1 MKRSD
6 NSTNNTNSLHPSFEP
21 FTIHLDEEPYILTQT
36 AIKEQ
41 LDPGML
47 RSKETFWPSQIKVL
61 SSTGNTLVLQLKNKK
76 AIQQITVQMEP
87 DQLQFSCNCNTMVKT
102 VCIHVCKIFDRLLQ
116 SGRTDYFEQ
125 YSPKGSATLAIKY
138 PQYFNK
144 HIRDTGIS
152 YSLKRRE
159 ENIYRFSHSA
169 LSWLTADHFKLPA
182 STPKPVRDKEALFI
196 ILNSYRKQRLPAIV
210 PCAGLLAKEGGFIK
224 QFLPFLSGADKK
236 DGLMT
241 GDQHKLT
248 SLGLAMWK
256 LVEKL
261 PGTFRNITAEHKAQL
276 VQLFTLWEEALPL
289 LVQQQRLF
297 TYRLAWVR
305 DLKRPPHKQDMYA
318 CSISPERP
326 VLSFVL
332 KNCGEHYQ
340 FYPQLHARGKS
351 LPDFFVEQPFIV
363 SQKGIHYLL
372 SSLRDAALVEL
383 VDRQIIFKE
392 HYPAFEQEIIT
403 PIRAHYKVNLINTK
417 R

>member
-1 MKRSD
+1 MKTSN
-6 NSTNNTNSLHPSFEP
+6 NSTNTAELHLSSEP
-21 FTIHLDEEPYILTQT
+21 FTIHLHDKPYILTQT

-41 LDPGML
+41 LDAGIL
-47 RSKETFWPSQIKVL
+47 RSKETFGHSQIKML

-76 AIQQITVQMEP
+76 SVQQITVQMAP
-87 DQLQFSCNCNTMVKT
+87 DKLQFSCNCNSMVKT
-102 VCIHVCKIFDRLLQ
+102 VCIHVYKIFDRLLQ
-116 SGRTDYFEQ
+116 VGSTDYFEQ
-125 YSPKGSATLAIKY
+125 YSPQGSTTLAIKH

-144 HIRDTGIS
+144 HLRDIGIS
-152 YSLKRRE
+152 YSLKNRE

-169 LSWLTADHFKLPA
+169 LSWLTADHFRLPA
-182 STPKPVRDKEALFI
+182 STPKPIREKEALFI

-236 DGLMT
+236 EGLMT
-241 GDQHKLT
+241 GDQHQLT

-261 PGTFRNITAEHKAQL
+261 PGTFRNITAEHETQL
-276 VQLFTLWEEALPL
+276 LQLFTLWEEALPL

-318 CSISPERP
+318 CSMSPERP

-351 LPDFFVEQPFIV
+351 LTDFFVEQPFIV
-363 SQKGIHYLL
+363 SQKGLHYLL

-383 VDRQIIFKE
+383 VEKQIVFKE
-392 HYPAFEQEIIT
+392 HYPAFEQEIIA